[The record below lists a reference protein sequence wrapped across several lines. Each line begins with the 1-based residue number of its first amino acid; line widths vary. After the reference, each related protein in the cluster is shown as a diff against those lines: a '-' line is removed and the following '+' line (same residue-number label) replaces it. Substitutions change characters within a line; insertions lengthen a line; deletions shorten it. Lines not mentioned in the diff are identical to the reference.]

1 MYTLSD
7 FKNQAVNIDFQR
19 TNLFSV
25 VFATTPSAKSQ
36 ALLDQFG
43 GALYNNLP
51 LDSDWLGLKP
61 GDVTQGVTSLITA
74 GTQQLVRK
82 SGVSKYLIGAMSNRV
97 VQSLLGEFEVGTY
110 LLDFFNMAF
119 PQSGLMIYSAKL
131 PENRLSY
138 EMDKFHN
145 APNIRVTGRD
155 YEPLTLSFRM
165 DSEAANYRA
174 MNDWVN
180 SVEDPVTGLRALPE
194 DVEADIQ
201 VNLHSRSGLPHTVV
215 MYNGCVPVAVSAPEL
230 TYEGDN
236 QIAVFDVTFAYRW
249 AAPGAVGRQAAL
261 DWLESTA
268 INDISRINP
277 DMSLNGSL
285 AQYSRLGG
293 AGGGVGNLLNSGMR
307 VTGFGT
313 SRII

>member
-1 MYTLSD
+1 MYTLTE
-7 FKNQAVNIDFQR
+7 FKNQAANIDFQR

-43 GALYNNLP
+43 GALYNNLA
-51 LDSDWLGLKP
+51 LDNDWLGLKP
-61 GDVTQGVTSLITA
+61 GDVTQGITSLITA

-131 PENRLSY
+131 PENRLAY

-145 APNIRVTGRD
+145 APNIRITGRD
-155 YEPLTLSFRM
+155 YEPLILSFRM
-165 DSEAANYRA
+165 DPEASNFRA

-180 SVEDPVTGLRALPE
+180 SVEDPVSGLRALPQ

-201 VNLHSRSGLPHTVV
+201 VNLHARNGLPHTVV
-215 MYNGCVPVAVSAPEL
+215 MYNGCVPIGVSAPEL

-261 DWLESTA
+261 DWLEDTA
-268 INDISRINP
+268 INDINKINP
-277 DMSLNGSL
+277 DMSLSGSL

-293 AGGGVGNLLNSGMR
+293 AAGGLSHGL
-307 VTGFGT
+307 T
-313 SRII
+313 SISRLI